1 MRRVKSRLT
10 VFFEAP
16 FWVGLY
22 EREDG
27 GRYEVCRI
35 VFGAEPKDYEVY
47 AFIEAGWRKM
57 RFSPPVAVDMGEE
70 HKVNPKRM
78 QRDIRR
84 SMERSVMGTKSQQ
97 ALAAQREEGK
107 LQRRISS
114 KEEKEQERQAR
125 YGLRQKKRREKH
137 RGR

>member
-10 VFFEAP
+10 VFFENP

-35 VFGAEPKDYEVY
+35 VFGPEPKDYEVY
-47 AFIEAGWRKM
+47 AFIAAGWRKM
-57 RFSPPVAVDMGEE
+57 KFSPSVDANIGEE
-70 HKVNPKRM
+70 RKVNPKRM
-78 QRDIRR
+78 QREIRR

-97 ALAAQREEGK
+97 ALAAQR
-107 LQRRISS
+107 
-114 KEEKEQERQAR
+114 
-125 YGLRQKKRREKH
+125 
-137 RGR
+137 